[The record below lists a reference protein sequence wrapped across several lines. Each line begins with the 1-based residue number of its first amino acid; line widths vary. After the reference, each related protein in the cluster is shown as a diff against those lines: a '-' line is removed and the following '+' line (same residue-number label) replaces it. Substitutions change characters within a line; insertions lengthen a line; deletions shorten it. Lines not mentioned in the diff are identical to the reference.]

1 MNRKESMEKRKGSD
15 TTNNKVINVHTRC
28 TQSAKQ
34 KQARRGCEGDV
45 EEERKRKKRRRCNY
59 YKKSST
65 MNDRISACIS

>member
-1 MNRKESMEKRKGSD
+1 MNREERMEKRKGSD
-15 TTNNKVINVHTRC
+15 TTNSKVINVHTRS

-34 KQARRGCEGDV
+34 KQARRGGEGD
-45 EEERKRKKRRRCNY
+45 EEERKRKKRRRVNY